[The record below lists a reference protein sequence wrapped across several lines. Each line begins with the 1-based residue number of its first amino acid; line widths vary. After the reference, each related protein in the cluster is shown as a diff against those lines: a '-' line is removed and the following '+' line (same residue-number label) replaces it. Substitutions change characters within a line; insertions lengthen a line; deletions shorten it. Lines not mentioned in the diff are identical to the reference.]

1 MSDSTS
7 AHEKNRSVANRLFGS
22 VTRLRSAARMR
33 LYFAAVH
40 AYIFWIT
47 LRLVML
53 RAFRGKR
60 LLVVMRAGGLGDVI
74 ASQPALAAL
83 RKQYPD
89 RHLVYCTRPE
99 FRPIAACLPGVD
111 CVLPVFHGD
120 RLAVFAG
127 RWFDTRRFR
136 YLDEYDPQGSTRCF
150 VEEMAGSVGITLPAD
165 AAPRIEIAA
174 MSDAEFAEWFGTPRA
189 GRRIIALHAGP
200 SAPVREWPH
209 QHWQN
214 LAAMLVRDSGLAVVQ
229 IGSGR
234 HFIHGGKDNT
244 IPGALQP
251 LRQLSLVESA
261 RLLKSC
267 TCMVGIDSGPLHLA
281 AAVGTRAIG
290 IFGPVNP
297 RLRLPPGAQFVVA
310 EPPLPCQFCHHRN
323 PRGHWET
330 GCNNEVACMRTISV
344 ASVLSQFTELIG

>member
-1 MSDSTS
+1 MPVR
-7 AHEKNRSVANRLFGS
+7 EFLRSVKAKVRGS
-22 VTRLRSAARMR
+22 SLLSGLAAG
-33 LYFAAVH
+33 LYVAAMSV
-40 AYIFWIT
+40 
-47 LRLVML
+47 
-53 RAFRGKR
+53 R
-60 LLVVMRAGGLGDVI
+60 LLVLRVRARKPLVVLFRAGGLGDVL
-74 ASQPALAAL
+74 ATAPAVAVL
-83 RKQYPD
+83 RAQYPD
-89 RHLVYCTRPE
+89 RQIVYCTRPE

-120 RLAVFAG
+120 RLAAFAG

-150 VEEMAGSVGITLPAD
+150 VEEMAGSVGITLPPD

-209 QHWQN
+209 QHWQS
-214 LAAMLVRDSGLAVVQ
+214 LAAMLVRDPGLAVVQ

-234 HFIHGGKDNT
+234 HFLHGGKDNT

-267 TCMVGIDSGPLHLA
+267 ACMVGIDSGPLHLA

-330 GCNNEVACMRTISV
+330 GCPHEFACMEQVKPEDVFALVQPYSSATNP
-344 ASVLSQFTELIG
+344 TTT